1 VFGRFNPHKAVQAA
15 GVILRAE
22 GKRTTRLRLL
32 KLLYIAERKCLQQ
45 TGRQLIGG
53 KLVAMDHGPLH
64 SDILDLINGVHRDE
78 PLWSRYFTAH
88 GPREVELTDEP
99 EVGRLS
105 KFETELLVGVSQM
118 HEHCHDFA
126 LSELTHE
133 FDEWAQSFHAGTSTP
148 IPLELLVRTVC
159 QPEYVEQV
167 IQDMKDKAV
176 FDEFFSE
183 SAA

>member
-1 VFGRFNPHKAVQAA
+1 MTTRFNPHKAVQAA

-32 KLLYIAERKCLQQ
+32 KLLYIAERKCLAE

-64 SDILDLINGVHRDE
+64 SDVLNLINGIHPNE
-78 PLWSRYFTAH
+78 PLWSKYFSAH

-99 EVGRLS
+99 DVGRLS
-105 KFETELLVGVSQM
+105 QYEIELLNRMSEM
-118 HEHCHDFA
+118 HASMNDYC
-126 LSELTHE
+126 LSMATHG
-133 FDEWAQSFHAGTSTP
+133 FQEWVDAFRPGTSTTIP
-148 IPLELLVRTVC
+148 IRMI
-159 QPEYVEQV
+159 VEQACGAEQADEIV
-167 IQDMKDKAV
+167 QAITDRAV

-183 SAA
+183 SAP

>member
-1 VFGRFNPHKAVQAA
+1 MYGRFNPRKAVQAA

-32 KLLYIAERKCLQQ
+32 KLLYIAERKCLQK

-64 SDILDLINGVHRDE
+64 SDILDLINGTHRDE
-78 PLWSRYFTAH
+78 PIWSRYFTAH

-99 EVGRLS
+99 EIGLLS
-105 KFETELLVGVSQM
+105 KYETELLTSVSQM
-118 HEHCHDFA
+118 HEHFHDYA

-133 FDEWAQSFHAGTSTP
+133 FDEWVQSFRDGTSTA

-159 QPEYVEQV
+159 QPEYAEQI
-167 IQDMKDKAV
+167 IQDMRDKAV
-176 FDEFFSE
+176 LDEFFSE